1 MEKINFKN
9 PKEIKTSLSFFSL
22 LKDQTP
28 KSRFCNL
35 DIQQFPWFS
44 RSEDL
49 TVQLRPREH
58 YNKK

>member
-44 RSEDL
+44 KLIR
-49 TVQLRPREH
+49 RPHCPVEA
-58 YNKK
+58 KGTL